1 MVLRR
6 AVVDVPHAAPNENMS
21 AVFGILKSSWQIK
34 LLCVCFLLDIININL
49 TLTLSLLRNNG
60 GWQQEQGL
68 SIKRML
74 LVGVPV
80 SEEVKRSEEE

>member
-1 MVLRR
+1 
-6 AVVDVPHAAPNENMS
+6 
-21 AVFGILKSSWQIK
+21 
-34 LLCVCFLLDIININL
+34 LCVCFLLDIININL